1 MAFERFIA
9 RRYLLSK
16 RKVQFITIIT
26 RISVIGLTVGVTAL
40 IVLLSVFNGFNKYQY
55 DTLTGFDPHIRIES
69 DSGGKVGNYYSLIE
83 QVKKHS
89 DVTAAAPFT
98 LNKGVVSSKKNN
110 VVIFVKGVDEN
121 LIDGLSNVK
130 QKTTLGDFEFRDNDE
145 VGGIVLGGS
154 VAAKLEARVLDTIT
168 VMSSIGMEKALT
180 QIVTPKTMKF
190 IVRGIFDANNRE
202 YDKLYSFISLPK
214 SQNLFE
220 LENTANGV
228 ELRLDNIDKSEDM
241 KEILAGELN
250 GNSANGKYN
259 VLTWYDLHENLYSVM
274 QLERWT
280 AFIILSLI
288 IAVASFSIMGSLTMT
303 VMEKKRDIGI
313 LKAMGTLNS
322 SILKIF
328 MVEGILIGIYG
339 TIIGSILGLTICILQ
354 IKLKFY
360 PLDSMVYSI
369 DALPIDIRFMDF
381 IYVGLCAM
389 IISLLAS
396 LYPALRAAKQE
407 PIKAIR
413 WE

>member
-40 IVLLSVFNGFNKYQY
+40 IVMLSVFNGFNKYQY

-69 DSGGKVGNYYSLIE
+69 DSGGKV
-83 QVKKHS
+83 S
-89 DVTAAAPFT
+89 DVYGLTEKIKSYPEVKAIAPFT
-98 LNKGVVSSKKNN
+98 INKGVISSKKNN
-110 VVIFVKGVDEN
+110 IVIFIKGVDDK
-121 LIDGLSNVK
+121 LIEGLSDVK
-130 QKTTLGDFEFRDNDE
+130 EKTGLGDFEFRDNDN

-168 VMSSIGMEKALT
+168 VMSTVGMERALT

-190 IVRGIFDANNRE
+190 IVRGIFDANNRD
-202 YDKLYSFISLPK
+202 YDKLYSFISIPK

-220 LENTANGV
+220 LGSSVNGIEMRLTDIEN
-228 ELRLDNIDKSEDM
+228 SEDVRD
-241 KEILAGELN
+241 KLAEQLGSN
-250 GNSANGKYN
+250 YN

-274 QLERWT
+274 KLERWT

-288 IAVASFSIMGSLTMT
+288 IGVASFSIMGSLSMT
-303 VMEKKRDIGI
+303 VIEKKRDIGI
-313 LKAMGTLNS
+313 LKAMGSLNS
-322 SILKIF
+322 SIVRIF
-328 MVEGILIGIYG
+328 MFEGILIGFYG
-339 TIIGSILGLTICILQ
+339 TVIGSVLGYIICILQ

-369 DALPIDIRFMDF
+369 DALPIDIRFMDY

-389 IISLLAS
+389 FISFLAS
-396 LYPALRAAKQE
+396 LYPALKAAKLE